1 MTGSRRAL
9 YLFCDSARSAKSCAK
24 EAGLSAEEA
33 TAQLEELCASKL
45 MLHLADGRFL
55 ALAVAG
61 EMPSLLKIR
70 EFPGGACQVPAAIS

>member
-1 MTGSRRAL
+1 MAPLVSGQLPPSDLVSGSV
-9 YLFCDSARSAKSCAK
+9 
-24 EAGLSAEEA
+24 EEA